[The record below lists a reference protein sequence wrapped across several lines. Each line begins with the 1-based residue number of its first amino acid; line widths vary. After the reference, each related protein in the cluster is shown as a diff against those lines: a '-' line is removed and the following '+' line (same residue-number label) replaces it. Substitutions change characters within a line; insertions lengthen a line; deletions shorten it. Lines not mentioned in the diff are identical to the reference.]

1 MTATAEVIC
10 RDDELTLPHPLAHLR
25 AFVLVPWLAVDP
37 DADADGGR
45 RAPARRAAAGRAR
58 SRRARRGAAR
68 PTCVLWRLMGPTR
81 KRDLTAAT
89 VVAARPRLSA
99 GDRARTGGF
108 RRSRCGPGCRCWRS
122 RSPRAAGRSTCGRR
136 STTARSATGRA
147 GCIRWRWP
155 ASVMIAKASA
165 WVGALVLGWWVGVL
179 VYLLPRRGTL
189 RVAGEDTAGAVV
201 AAVSALAL
209 LVAALW
215 LQHCCKSPQE
225 PPDNGEG
232 APE

>member
-1 MTATAEVIC
+1 
-10 RDDELTLPHPLAHLR
+10 
-25 AFVLVPWLAVDP
+25 
-37 DADADGGR
+37 
-45 RAPARRAAAGRAR
+45 
-58 SRRARRGAAR
+58 
-68 PTCVLWRLMGPTR
+68 MGPTR

-89 VVAARPRLSA
+89 VIAAVLGYLLVTVLYRWFPPITVWTGLVAAGGRDRRGRLGVLRA
-99 GDRARTGGF
+99 GEDQ
-108 RRSRCGPGCRCWRS
+108 RR
-122 RSPRAAGRSTCGRR
+122 
-136 STTARSATGRA
+136 ARSATAPGWLHPLAVAR
-147 GCIRWRWP
+147 
-155 ASVMIAKASA
+155 SVMIAKASA

-179 VYLLPRRGTL
+179 VYLLPRRDTL

-225 PPDNGEG
+225 PPENGEG